1 MLVSATLRDK
11 LAKLAT
17 QLLRDPVAVGLQLRV
32 AADATLQL
40 QELQGAKEES
50 FELPPGLQQ
59 LYMDVPTKLRLPT
72 LIGAPSIR
80 PPDNNDSLY
89 TDSRKVPGVDVL
101 RSMTKTSWVVI
112 AHPIGMQARSSS
124 ALRERQSASSW
135 CL

>member
-1 MLVSATLRDK
+1 MLHIFKPKQKLYPWTLYDRTCHRKCRQTVLVSATLRDK

-72 LIGAPSIR
+72 LIGAPSIW
-80 PPDNNDSLY
+80 
-89 TDSRKVPGVDVL
+89 SRQP
-101 RSMTKTSWVVI
+101 
-112 AHPIGMQARSSS
+112 Q
-124 ALRERQSASSW
+124 
-135 CL
+135 